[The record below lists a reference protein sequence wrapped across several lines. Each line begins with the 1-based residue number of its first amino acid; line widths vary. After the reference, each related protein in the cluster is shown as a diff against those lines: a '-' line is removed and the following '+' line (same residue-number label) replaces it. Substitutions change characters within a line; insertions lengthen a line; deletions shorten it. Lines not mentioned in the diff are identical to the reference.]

1 MQTRRARSR
10 IEAQGAITD
19 DRDKHFDKCGCRCH
33 VLPAPAPHL
42 QDKCASVSYV
52 SPCSIVAIIIT
63 SQSCALTIRAFNGD
77 PRQHLR
83 YMYAWCPVHTT
94 RSRRAGTPRSESVP
108 DTPARGLLAPR
119 TAGMHAHPQCGLT
132 ESASESLTHRHAR
145 EPPPHPRPSRATPTA
160 ASRAPRRAPCC
171 CLSRG
176 PEGGEASAAARS
188 LLVYAARAIASLQ
201 RAPRASARRRVS
213 GSINGGLCCG
223 LARVRHGVCACARVC
238 VCACG

>member
-77 PRQHLR
+77 PRAQHLR
-83 YMYAWCPVHTT
+83 YVYAWCPVHTT

-108 DTPARGLLAPR
+108 DTPARGLL
-119 TAGMHAHPQCGLT
+119 
-132 ESASESLTHRHAR
+132 
-145 EPPPHPRPSRATPTA
+145 
-160 ASRAPRRAPCC
+160 
-171 CLSRG
+171 
-176 PEGGEASAAARS
+176 
-188 LLVYAARAIASLQ
+188 V
-201 RAPRASARRRVS
+201 PRAYQAADDLGPPLSGHFRVS
-213 GSINGGLCCG
+213 F
-223 LARVRHGVCACARVC
+223 A
-238 VCACG
+238 

>member
-77 PRQHLR
+77 PRTTPTLR
-83 YMYAWCPVHTT
+83 VRMVPGPHHALSPCRDAAFRVGARYPGERPTRVPGLLSPGSWRSGPTT
-94 RSRRAGTPRSESVP
+94 EPQSERPLLICGSKHWQAHALTRPLRLPRSF
-108 DTPARGLLAPR
+108 
-119 TAGMHAHPQCGLT
+119 
-132 ESASESLTHRHAR
+132 
-145 EPPPHPRPSRATPTA
+145 
-160 ASRAPRRAPCC
+160 
-171 CLSRG
+171 
-176 PEGGEASAAARS
+176 
-188 LLVYAARAIASLQ
+188 
-201 RAPRASARRRVS
+201 
-213 GSINGGLCCG
+213 
-223 LARVRHGVCACARVC
+223 
-238 VCACG
+238 